1 MRSERDVE
9 GEKNSAIG
17 SRRHGLDSSFDV
29 GKTMDVRDDR
39 LDGKRSGSILKCP
52 PEESC
57 SRVIRIVYHCNMR
70 NIWRN
75 FFERLQHIADNRK
88 FSLGKS
94 SDVATRPGKAFH
106 PASFDRIGT
115 AWDDDRN

>member
-1 MRSERDVE
+1 MRTERDVE
-9 GEKNSAIG
+9 GEKNAAIG
-17 SRRHGLDSSFDV
+17 SLRHGFDSSFDV

-57 SRVIRIVYHCNMR
+57 SRVIRIVDHRNMR

-75 FFERLQHIADNRK
+75 FFKRLQHIADNRE
-88 FSLGKS
+88 FGLGKS
-94 SDVATRPGKAFH
+94 SDVATRPGEAFH
-106 PASFDRIGT
+106 PASFDWIGT
-115 AWDDDRN
+115 PGDDDRN